1 MKRFPVNCFFD
12 TSINRES
19 LKIISYQLIKHFQI
33 IKYEV
38 SRMKDVNNMN
48 KAARMHTK
56 QQQKNIQN
64 ECALS

>member
-1 MKRFPVNCFFD
+1 
-12 TSINRES
+12 
-19 LKIISYQLIKHFQI
+19 
-33 IKYEV
+33 
-38 SRMKDVNNMN
+38 MKDVNNMN